1 MANTAAKSRA
11 SLAPRRETWF
21 SLDAWRAFHDRHAVV
36 IWSFLASRLML
47 LAVGLLTL
55 VNIRP
60 LTNTGNP
67 LSQSA
72 HQALNIW
79 GASDSGWYLDLATNG
94 YQLVPAAN
102 GQANWA
108 FFPAMPGL
116 AAGLARLTRLTP
128 FEAML
133 VVSNLS
139 FLIALILVHRLAR
152 QAFNAKTADV
162 TVVLLCVAPASYIFS
177 AAYTEALFLASLT
190 GALLLIRDRR
200 WLAAGLAAALA
211 ALTRNLGL
219 ALLLPYGW
227 AVLERW
233 RDRDQAPL
241 GWAERARIVLGG
253 LAPIA
258 GVALFL
264 LYLKARTGDALAFLH
279 IQKTWGRSLG
289 QPFAALVQGLVH
301 PSSIPDGELLS
312 FAIAWL
318 ALALLLGLALL
329 RRWGWLLLS
338 AALVLA
344 PLATGVTSFSRYAL
358 VVLPLW
364 MVAGHLL
371 SERPRATMVA
381 VASLAML
388 NGFMMAAWTLALG
401 ITV

>member
-1 MANTAAKSRA
+1 M
-11 SLAPRRETWF
+11 APRRETWF

-60 LTNTGNP
+60 LTNAGNP

-116 AAGLARLTRLTP
+116 AAGLARLTSLTP

-139 FLIALILVHRLAR
+139 FLIALVLLHRLAR
-152 QAFNAKTADV
+152 QAFDAKTADV

-177 AAYTEALFLASLT
+177 AAYTEALFLASLA

-233 RDRDQAPL
+233 RARDQVPL
-241 GWAERARIVLGG
+241 GRAEGLRILLGG
-253 LAPIA
+253 LAPMA
-258 GVALFL
+258 ALAAFL
-264 LYLKARTGDALAFLH
+264 LHLKSRTGDALAFLH
-279 IQKTWGRSLG
+279 IQKTWGRGLE
-289 QPFAALVQGLVH
+289 QPFAALMQGLAH
-301 PSSIPDGELLS
+301 PSTIPDTELLS
-312 FAIAWL
+312 FAIACL
-318 ALALLLGLALL
+318 ALGLLIGLAFL

-338 AALVLA
+338 AALVLV

-358 VVLPLW
+358 VAAPLW
-364 MVAGHLL
+364 ILAGHLL
-371 SERPRATMVA
+371 SERPRAAMITI
-381 VASLAML
+381 ASLAML

>member
-1 MANTAAKSRA
+1 M
-11 SLAPRRETWF
+11 APRRETWF

-60 LTNTGNP
+60 LTNAGNP

-116 AAGLARLTRLTP
+116 AAGLARLTSLTP

-139 FLIALILVHRLAR
+139 FLIALVLLHRLAR
-152 QAFNAKTADV
+152 QAFDAKTADV

-177 AAYTEALFLASLT
+177 AAYTEALFLASLA

-233 RDRDQAPL
+233 RARDQVPL
-241 GWAERARIVLGG
+241 GRAEGLRILLGG
-253 LAPIA
+253 LAPMA
-258 GVALFL
+258 ALAAFL
-264 LYLKARTGDALAFLH
+264 LHLKSRTGDALAFLH
-279 IQKTWGRSLG
+279 IQKTWGRGLE
-289 QPFAALVQGLVH
+289 QPFAALMQGLAH
-301 PSSIPDGELLS
+301 PSTIPDTELLS
-312 FAIAWL
+312 FAIACL
-318 ALALLLGLALL
+318 AVGLLIGLAFL

-338 AALVLA
+338 AALVLV

-358 VVLPLW
+358 VAAPLW
-364 MVAGHLL
+364 ILAGHLL
-371 SERPRATMVA
+371 SERPRAAMITI
-381 VASLAML
+381 ASLAML

>member
-1 MANTAAKSRA
+1 MAT
-11 SLAPRRETWF
+11 RRETWF

-60 LTNTGNP
+60 LTNTGNA

-72 HQALNIW
+72 HQVLNIW

-116 AAGLARLTRLTP
+116 AAGLARLTSLTP

-139 FLIALILVHRLAR
+139 FLVALILVHRLAR
-152 QAFNAKTADV
+152 QAFNVKTADV

-200 WLAAGLAAALA
+200 WLAAGLVAALA

-233 RDRDQAPL
+233 RARDQAPL
-241 GWAERARIVLGG
+241 GRAESVRIVLGG

-264 LYLKARTGDALAFLH
+264 LHLKSRTGDALAFLH
-279 IQKTWGRSLG
+279 IQKTWGRSLE

-301 PSSIPDGELLS
+301 PSSIPDTELLS

-318 ALALLLGLALL
+318 ALGLLLALALL

-338 AALVLA
+338 AVLVLA

-371 SERPRATMVA
+371 SERPRSTMVTI
-381 VASLAML
+381 ASLAML

>member
-60 LTNTGNP
+60 LTNAGNP

-116 AAGLARLTRLTP
+116 AAGLARLTSLTP

-139 FLIALILVHRLAR
+139 FLIALVLLHRLAR
-152 QAFNAKTADV
+152 QAFDAKTADV
-162 TVVLLCVAPASYIFS
+162 TVVLLCVAPAMLEQQGKKIHGV
-177 AAYTEALFLASLT
+177 LAS
-190 GALLLIRDRR
+190 D
-200 WLAAGLAAALA
+200 
-211 ALTRNLGL
+211 
-219 ALLLPYGW
+219 
-227 AVLERW
+227 
-233 RDRDQAPL
+233 APPKP
-241 GWAERARIVLGG
+241 EPNTVN
-253 LAPIA
+253 
-258 GVALFL
+258 
-264 LYLKARTGDALAFLH
+264 
-279 IQKTWGRSLG
+279 
-289 QPFAALVQGLVH
+289 
-301 PSSIPDGELLS
+301 
-312 FAIAWL
+312 
-318 ALALLLGLALL
+318 
-329 RRWGWLLLS
+329 
-338 AALVLA
+338 
-344 PLATGVTSFSRYAL
+344 
-358 VVLPLW
+358 
-364 MVAGHLL
+364 
-371 SERPRATMVA
+371 RATSGTCA
-381 VASLAML
+381 CASGSTGTGGASRPLKERML
-388 NGFMMAAWTLALG
+388 STSDDSHSGTRA
-401 ITV
+401 